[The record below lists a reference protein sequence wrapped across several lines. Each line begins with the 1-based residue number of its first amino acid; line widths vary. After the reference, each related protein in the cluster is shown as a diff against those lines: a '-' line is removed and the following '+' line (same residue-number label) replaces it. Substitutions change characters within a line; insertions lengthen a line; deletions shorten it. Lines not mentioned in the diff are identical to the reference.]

1 MILILFS
8 VLMLLFAGVRRR
20 RKEDDATTWLSKNTT
35 TVLNGFWILVVF
47 FSHANQYIS
56 KGGYQYVAFG
66 DCVYRFFFGVV
77 GQLMVAMFLFNSG
90 FGVMESIKAKG
101 LVYVRSMPKRR
112 LLATLLN
119 FDVAVLMFIVMN
131 IILGVSMAPSQV
143 IESFFCWNDVG
154 NSNWYIFA
162 ILLSYAFVFV
172 AFSICKK
179 TAHAVTFTIG
189 LTLVYMV
196 VMPFLKEKSC
206 WYNTILG
213 FSAGVIVS
221 WRKDQIFCF
230 IRKYFWSCIC
240 LLGMCFVIGLPLS
253 WRFPMNGLGHN
264 VITVVF
270 VLISAVLLTK
280 YDLTGA
286 VLLWCGKCLF
296 PIYIYQRIPMTI
308 LSDALSIHPIA
319 YVIVCGAITAVI
331 ASMYKYWRVSFD

>member
-143 IESFFCWNDVG
+143 IESFFVG
-154 NSNWYIFA
+154 MM
-162 ILLSYAFVFV
+162 LV
-172 AFSICKK
+172 
-179 TAHAVTFTIG
+179 TATGIS
-189 LTLVYMV
+189 LQY
-196 VMPFLKEKSC
+196 C
-206 WYNTILG
+206 
-213 FSAGVIVS
+213 
-221 WRKDQIFCF
+221 
-230 IRKYFWSCIC
+230 
-240 LLGMCFVIGLPLS
+240 
-253 WRFPMNGLGHN
+253 FPM
-264 VITVVF
+264 
-270 VLISAVLLTK
+270 LLF
-280 YDLTGA
+280 
-286 VLLWCGKCLF
+286 LLRFQYARRLRM
-296 PIYIYQRIPMTI
+296 P
-308 LSDALSIHPIA
+308 
-319 YVIVCGAITAVI
+319 
-331 ASMYKYWRVSFD
+331 